1 MRQYGT
7 LHPTENAELPPDTI
21 TSILLAAAVGQE
33 GDYPSGA
40 KMVRVSARSSGG
52 TTAIPQAPVYM
63 NFFSTLAAIPTSGT
77 TSATNTS
84 AGSTGVSV
92 PVFTPRTFQVPGA
105 TGYSVIAPTS
115 CWVHLEWWTK

>member
-7 LHPTENAELPPDTI
+7 LHPTENAELPPDTV
-21 TSILLAAAVGQE
+21 TSLLLAAATAQE
-33 GDYPSGA
+33 GDYPTGA
-40 KMVRVSARSSGG
+40 KIMRVSARSSGG
-52 TTAIPQAPVYM
+52 TTAIPPPVYV
-63 NFFSTLAAIPTSGT
+63 NFFSTLAAIPSSGT

-92 PVFTPRTFQVPGA
+92 PVFAIPRVFQVPGA

-115 CWVHLEWWTK
+115 CWLHIEWWTK